1 MGKLAKKIT
10 RVLFFSQPYFHNTRI
25 ILITNKLKKKETKKV
40 ISGYRSSFH

>member
-10 RVLFFSQPYFHNTRI
+10 RVLFFSQPYFHNI